1 MNTLGYQLKGLGS
14 LLNNL
19 TNEETNTQKTTN
31 TVSPKMKISIRDL
44 EHISDALLCYTKH
57 LARKQDYDKMKFVKA
72 LDQRIFST
80 LEQLSGESEVVP
92 S

>member
-19 TNEETNTQKTTN
+19 TNEEVTTQKTI
-31 TVSPKMKISIRDL
+31 SPKMKISIRDL

-57 LARKQDYDKMKFVKA
+57 LAKKQDYTKMEFVKE
-72 LDQRIFST
+72 LDKRIFST
-80 LEQLSGESEVVP
+80 LEALSGEVVP